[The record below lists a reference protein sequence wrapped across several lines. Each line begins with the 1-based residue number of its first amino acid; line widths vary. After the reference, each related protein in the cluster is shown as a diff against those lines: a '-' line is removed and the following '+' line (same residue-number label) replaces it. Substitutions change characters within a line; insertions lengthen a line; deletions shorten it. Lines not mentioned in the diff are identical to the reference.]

1 MLLVVSV
8 EKSNDIEGMFVK
20 IWRTFCAKK
29 YPCSQEQG
37 FLGTQKKG
45 GGRVSVFLF
54 FSFGGASSCENRS
67 FLMFRK
73 GIRVSRTNGTWG
85 ISLWEVG
92 VLTQVSQF
100 RRFEQ
105 EGKASEK
112 ICALENLCC
121 FLGNII
127 I

>member
-1 MLLVVSV
+1 MLLVVGV

-20 IWRTFCAKK
+20 IWRAFCAKK

-45 GGRVSVFLF
+45 RWQDFCVPV

-105 EGKASEK
+105 EGKTNEK

-121 FLGNII
+121 VLGKFIV
-127 I
+127 